1 MNSDE
6 TQALGIL
13 LVGGLAIFG
22 TIAAAVLIARA
33 AKPVIDRVAAVDIDE
48 LARGFGGG
56 LADIARRHRGLVEGG

>member
-1 MNSDE
+1 MNGDE

-33 AKPVIDRVAAVDIDE
+33 LKPVIDGVAAVDIDE

-56 LADIARRHRGLVEGG
+56 LAEIARQHRGLVEGG